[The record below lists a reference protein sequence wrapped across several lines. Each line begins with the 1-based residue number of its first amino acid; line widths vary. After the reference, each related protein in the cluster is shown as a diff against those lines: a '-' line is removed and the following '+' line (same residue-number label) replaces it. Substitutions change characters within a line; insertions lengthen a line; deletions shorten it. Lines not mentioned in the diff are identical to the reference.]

1 MDPLQL
7 AAILKDHKSYIQT
20 HNYPDPDAVASA
32 FGLQN
37 FLKQHGVDAQIC
49 YDGTVRTLSTKKMFR
64 VFGIDVL
71 ASDKIAEMT
80 PEDYIVTVDSQK
92 YNANITDFIGDEVAC
107 IDHHPTYIACDYQY
121 KDVRQVGACATL
133 IAEYFYRTGT
143 PMTAAVAAALAYGIK
158 MDTNDFIRGTTNL
171 DIDMFSYVYKLA
183 DVEKIGTMYK
193 NVMELSDLQAYG
205 AAIDNIKIRDGVGF
219 ACIPLDCPDALIAVI
234 SDFILSLNVVDLAV
248 VYAVRKDG
256 VKFSVRSEIAAIDAG
271 NLIHSVLEEY
281 GNGGGHQAMA
291 GGFIPA
297 ENLHKIPAGLCVI
310 EEAFMQQ
317 VDQMKRGIL

>member
-1 MDPLQL
+1 MDPFQL
-7 AAILKDHKSYIQT
+7 VAILKGHKSYIQT

-32 FGLQN
+32 FGLQS

-49 YDGTVRTLSTKKMFR
+49 YDGTVRTLSTKKMFQ

-80 PEDYIVTVDSQK
+80 PKDYIVTVDSQK

-121 KDVRQVGACATL
+121 KDVRQAGACATL

-143 PMTAAVAAALAYGIK
+143 TMTKTVAAALAYGIK
-158 MDTNDFIRGTTNL
+158 MDTNDFIRGTTDL

-193 NVMELSDLQAYG
+193 DVMELSDLQAYG
-205 AAIDNIKIRDGVGF
+205 AAIDNIRIRDGVGF
-219 ACIPLDCPDALIAVI
+219 ACIPLDCPDALIAII
-234 SDFILSLNVVDLAV
+234 SDFILSLNVVDLAI

-256 VKFSVRSEIAAIDAG
+256 VKFSVRSEIRAIDAG
-271 NLIHSVLEEY
+271 SLVHSVLEEY

-297 ENLHKIPAGLCVI
+297 ENLQKIPAGLCVI
-310 EEAFMQQ
+310 EEKFMQQ
-317 VDQMKRGIL
+317 AEQMKRGIL